1 MHFDLDCLDCL
12 QLCFVLYGKCV
23 GGGGLAAGGCGS
35 RIARLEREA
44 SVVEAAEDVG
54 GGVEVEVGEVV
65 GVELEVVLVGVD
77 AGGDAVVGFG
87 VGVSMG

>member
-1 MHFDLDCLDCL
+1 M
-12 QLCFVLYGKCV
+12 G
-23 GGGGLAAGGCGS
+23 
-35 RIARLEREA
+35 RRRARLEREA

-77 AGGDAVVGFG
+77 AGGDAVVGCG
-87 VGVSMG
+87 LHVSVVQDGLTFLQFY